1 MSCVENQFS
10 FADIQNYEDKCI
22 HQIDIDRVF
31 RKMSTFLL
39 SSRLN
44 RILLDGHVI
53 TRSVGRC
60 IDSCWIDESV
70 IGWSVVGRSVAV
82 GLNKTLQNE

>member
-10 FADIQNYEDKCI
+10 FADNQNYEDKCI

-70 IGWSVVGRSVAV
+70 IGR
-82 GLNKTLQNE
+82 

>member
-10 FADIQNYEDKCI
+10 FADIQNYEGKCI

-70 IGWSVVGRSVAV
+70 IGR
-82 GLNKTLQNE
+82 